1 MALKISTGLRDHML
15 VTGHLKNGIDGGV
28 IRIYD
33 GTVPATADAALSGN
47 NLLCVISNNMAGT
60 GINMGTTPASGVLGK
75 AAAETWKGLI
85 AITGTA
91 SFYRYSGLTDAGAS
105 STTEKRLQGT
115 VAAAGGDLNFSSV
128 AFVANAS
135 NTKSVDTFN
144 VVLPTS

>member
-1 MALKISTGLRDHML
+1 MSLQISTGLRDYML
-15 VTGHLKNGIDGGV
+15 VTGALKTGIDGGV

-60 GINMGTTPASGVLGK
+60 GINMATTPASGVLAK
-75 AAAETWKGLI
+75 ASAEVWKGLI

-91 SFYRYSGLTDAGAS
+91 SFYRFSGLADAGGL

-128 AFVANAS
+128 AFVANGS
-135 NTKSVDTFN
+135 NTKSVDTYN